1 MKVCQLIEHPKKTF
15 FFKNY
20 TENEAGK
27 LVSDLFF
34 LGIVSPA
41 NFVYDFS
48 VKIFLVL
55 YSIN

>member
-1 MKVCQLIEHPKKTF
+1 MKVFQLIEHPKKIS

-27 LVSDLFF
+27 LVPDLFF

-48 VKIFLVL
+48 AKIFLVL